1 MDNLIGV
8 VIMEVNENIFNVNF
22 FKVFF
27 FRYLKVRYINKEI
40 YFVKLKLFLYLNLK
54 NYN

>member
-1 MDNLIGV
+1 
-8 VIMEVNENIFNVNF
+8 MEANENIFNVNL

-27 FRYLKVRYINKEI
+27 SRHSKVRYINKEI
-40 YFVKLKLFLYLNLK
+40 YFAKLKLFLYLNLK